1 MRKIVL
7 FFLVGTLA
15 WGATIPVQAIEFF
28 GPPPDRA
35 PSVFA
40 YGFRGFGIGTILGAS
55 AGYLV
60 IRNDHWNSNSWEDL
74 GISMGVGAI
83 VGTLGGL
90 GVGLYDLSLDNPG
103 VGSIVLRDTLY
114 GTGLGGLVGAVA
126 GGLFVI
132 KSDDWED
139 VALGTSV
146 GSLVGAA
153 LGIAMGFIEGPRII
167 DRYSKEETGEPNVA
181 AAPNWGLSMKVLK
194 DRNNNP
200 VYLPVLTKR
209 F

>member
-1 MRKIVL
+1 MKKIMLAVFIGIL
-7 FFLVGTLA
+7 AGTMA
-15 WGATIPVQAIEFF
+15 APAHAIQFF

-40 YGFRGFGIGTILGAS
+40 YGFRGFWIGTALGS
-55 AGYLV
+55 SVGYLAV
-60 IRNDHWNSNSWEDL
+60 GDEHWEGEEWKTL

-83 VGTLGGL
+83 VGSIGGL
-90 GVGLYDLSLDNPG
+90 GIGLYDLSLDKPG

-132 KSDDWED
+132 KSDNWED
-139 VALGTSV
+139 VAMGSSIGT
-146 GSLVGAA
+146 LVGAA
-153 LGIAMGFIEGPRII
+153 VGIAMGFIEGPKVVEM
-167 DRYSKEETGEPNVA
+167 YSKGDSEQAVTSR
-181 AAPNWGLSMKVLK
+181 APTWNFSLQVLK
-194 DRNNNP
+194 DKNRRP
-200 VYLPVLTKR
+200 VYLPTVSRR

>member
-1 MRKIVL
+1 MKKIVL
-7 FFLVGTLA
+7 FFLIGLLA
-15 WGATIPVQAIEFF
+15 WGATVPVHAIQCF
-28 GPPPDRA
+28 GPPPDSA

-40 YGFRGFGIGTILGAS
+40 YGFRGFWIGTALGSS

-60 IRNDHWNSNSWEDL
+60 IRDDHWNGNAWEDL

-90 GVGLYDLSLDNPG
+90 GVGLYDLSLEKPG

-139 VALGTSV
+139 VALGASV

-153 LGIAMGFIEGPRII
+153 VGIAMGFIEGPKVV
-167 DRYSKEETGEPNVA
+167 DMYSKDQTEGERVA
-181 AAPNWGLSMKVLK
+181 SGPSWSLGMKVLK
-194 DRNNNP
+194 DRNRNP
-200 VYLPVLTKR
+200 VYLPVVTKR